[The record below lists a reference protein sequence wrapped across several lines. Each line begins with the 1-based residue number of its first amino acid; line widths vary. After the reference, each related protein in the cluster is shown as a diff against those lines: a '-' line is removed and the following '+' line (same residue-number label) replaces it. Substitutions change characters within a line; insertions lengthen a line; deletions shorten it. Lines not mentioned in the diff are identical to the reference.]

1 MNLRVIVHLIALL
14 MLFLSIGM
22 GISAV
27 VAGSGPDPVW
37 VRNHL
42 AICALAILL
51 LGSLLFCIARCY
63 HRKVEFSTGVR
74 EGFATVA
81 LSWLVGTALGAV
93 PFCWIA
99 RMTIPDALFEAA
111 SGLTTTGASV
121 ISTELILRDGTVLA
135 DGIEGLPQGLL
146 FWRSLLNWFGGVGI
160 VFFVLLILPLLHVGK
175 GSLLYNAEVPGLKTD
190 SDQLTP
196 RLFQSVLW
204 VLGLYAVL
212 TVAAAIGY
220 RICGMNLFD
229 AACHAMSTISTGGFS
244 TRNASF
250 AAFPG
255 AALQWTVIVF
265 MLLSAC
271 NFTLFLRSILQRR
284 FCFWEDEEFRFFLGM
299 VVVATVVVALLLYEG
314 HPDGLNGV
322 PCTVE
327 SYLRLA
333 AFQVASLASTT
344 GFTTADFDAWGVPVI
359 TAILLLIM
367 FPCGCGGSTAG
378 GMKCSRIL
386 VLGKAMLAEVRQCL
400 FPHTLT
406 DIRLNGARLAPTLVR
421 KTFVFALLY
430 LTLIALVAFALLG
443 LTGASLGTCGSAALT
458 CLSNV
463 GPGIG
468 AVGPSCSFGWMGP
481 MAKIL
486 LALTMITGRLE
497 LYTMLVLFL
506 PAFWRR

>member
-1 MNLRVIVHLIALL
+1 MNSRVIIHLIALL
-14 MLFLSIGM
+14 LLFLGAGL
-22 GISAV
+22 GISAL
-27 VAGSGPDPVW
+27 VAGVGPDPEW
-37 VRNHL
+37 VRNEL
-42 AICALAILL
+42 ALCALGTLL
-51 LGSLLFCIARCY
+51 LGGVLLGGTHWRGQ
-63 HRKVEFSTGVR
+63 KMEFSTGVR

-81 LSWLVGTALGAV
+81 LSWIVGTILGAV
-93 PFCWIA
+93 PFFWIA
-99 RMTIPDALFEAA
+99 RMTIADALFEAA

-121 ISTELILRDGTVLA
+121 ISPELILRDGTVLVN
-135 DGIEGLPQGLL
+135 GIEGLPQGVL

-160 VFFVLLILPLLHVGK
+160 VFFVLLVLPLLHVGK
-175 GSLLYNAEVPGLKTD
+175 GSLLYNAEVPGLKTE

-212 TVAAAIGY
+212 TLAAAICY
-220 RICGMNLFD
+220 RLLGMSLFE

-244 TRNASF
+244 TRNDSF
-250 AAFPG
+250 AVFPP
-255 AALQWTVIVF
+255 ALQWSAVIF

-284 FCFWEDEEFRFFLGM
+284 LCFWQDEEFRFFLVM
-299 VVVATVVVALLLYEG
+299 VVVGTLVIAGLLYEQ
-314 HPDGLNGV
+314 HPDGVNGV
-322 PCTVE
+322 SCTAE
-327 SYLRLA
+327 GYIRMA

-378 GMKCSRIL
+378 GIKCSRIL
-386 VLGKAMLAEVRQCL
+386 VLGKAMLAEVQQCL

-406 DIRLNGARLAPTLVR
+406 DIRLNGERLAPTLVR

-430 LTLIALVAFALLG
+430 LTLMVLVAFVLLC
-443 LTGASLGTCGSAALT
+443 LTGESLATCGSAALT

-468 AVGPSCSFGWMGP
+468 AVGPSCAFGWMEP
-481 MAKIL
+481 SAKLL
-486 LALTMITGRLE
+486 LAVTMITGRLE
-497 LYTMLVLFL
+497 LYTVLVLFL
-506 PAFWRR
+506 PAFWRS